1 MIHLTFKNVGQGDS
15 IILEWEDDK
24 IAKICI
30 IDCNLFHG
38 QNPVLDYIIKSK
50 YKTID
55 YLILSHPH
63 LDHFSGFLPLIE
75 YCKANSIKILYFLH
89 TCSQVPSFLES
100 ATKSAETERE
110 LQRLF
115 IYLFRNYQSQS
126 IKVAT
131 IQGDAP
137 NSSIP
142 LNKQLALKVLS
153 PTLDELNKYVWNAYY
168 PFNEEESLDN
178 PKANWLSTIIKI
190 ESESWYVL
198 LTSDADKSS
207 LIRIDK
213 HESSELN
220 KTLTIGQIPHHGAS
234 GNHNNTF
241 WKKRIRFDK
250 TAMVVSSGPNSYDHP
265 SNQVINFF
273 LKYGFILYSTSKK
286 FYSDSQIP
294 NASIKELRENL
305 NVFSY
310 SDPGEIFDFNGDQ
323 TFLLDTTK
331 ITYKY
336 LSSYKQI

>member
-15 IILEWEDDK
+15 IILEWEDNK

-38 QNPVLDYIIKSK
+38 QNPVLDYIIKK
-50 YKTID
+50 NYKTIE

-100 ATKSAETERE
+100 ATKSAESERE

-115 IYLFRNYQSQS
+115 LYLFRNYQDQG

-131 IQGDAP
+131 IQGNSP
-137 NSSIP
+137 NSSIH
-142 LNKQLALKVLS
+142 LNKRLALKVLS
-153 PTLDELNKYVWNAYY
+153 PTLDELNKYVRNAYY

-190 ESESWYVL
+190 ESENWYVL

-213 HESSELN
+213 HESSELD
-220 KTLTIGQIPHHGAS
+220 KTLTIGQIPHHGAF

-241 WKKRIRFDK
+241 WKKRNRFDK
-250 TAMVVSSGPNSYDHP
+250 TAMVVSSGPNSHDHP
-265 SNQVINFF
+265 STQVINFF
-273 LKYGFILYSTSKK
+273 LEYCFVIYSTSEK
-286 FYSDSQIP
+286 FYADFQI
-294 NASIKELRENL
+294 NNESIKELRENL
-305 NVFSY
+305 DIYSY
-310 SDPGEIFDFNGDQ
+310 SDPGENSYYNGDQ
-323 TFLLDTTK
+323 TFFLDTN
-331 ITYKY
+331 IISYKY
-336 LSSYKQI
+336 LASS

>member
-1 MIHLTFKNVGQGDS
+1 MSHLTFKNVGQGDS
-15 IILEWEDDK
+15 IILEWEDNNV
-24 IAKICI
+24 AKICI

-38 QNPVLDYIIKSK
+38 QNPVLDHIIKHN

-75 YCKANSIKILYFLH
+75 YCRDNSIKILYFLH

-100 ATKSAETERE
+100 ATKSAETEKE

-115 IYLFRNYQSQS
+115 LYLSRNHQNQG

-131 IQGDAP
+131 IQGNAP

-142 LNKQLALKVLS
+142 INKQLALKVLS
-153 PTLDELNKYVWNAYY
+153 PTLEELNNYVRNAYY

-190 ESESWYVL
+190 ESENWYVL

-213 HESSELN
+213 HESIELN
-220 KTLTIGQIPHHGAS
+220 KPLTIGQIPHHGAF

-241 WKKRIRFDK
+241 WKKRNRIDK

-265 SNQVINFF
+265 SDQVIDFF
-273 LKYGFILYSTSKK
+273 LKNDFALYSTSEKL
-286 FYSDSQIP
+286 YLDLPIH
-294 NASIKELRENL
+294 NESINELIENL
-305 NVFSY
+305 DVYSY
-310 SDPGEIFDFNGDQ
+310 SDPKENSIHNGDQ
-323 TFLLDTTK
+323 TFFLDVNNLN
-331 ITYKY
+331 YRY
-336 LSSYKQI
+336 LPKD